1 MAGGAASESY
11 TQEGVGTLYD
21 SSDPF
26 NPENYKRAAGFYG
39 LRSAKLKDWYGKT
52 QMYQMDASMYETPEQ
67 SQLAASLERAQGRQS
82 TDVNMYGLQ
91 SLAQPSGPSLGGK

>member
-1 MAGGAASESY
+1 MSAGSSSTASNE
-11 TQEGVGTLYD
+11 TGLLYD
-21 SSDPF
+21 SNDRF
-26 NPENYKRAAGFYG
+26 NPENYQRAVKQYG
-39 LRSAKLKDWYGKT
+39 IKSKEVQDWYGKT